1 MRNLHLE
8 AAIWNLFTSAEFF
21 EAAARESE
29 DIMTWFGNLAV
40 SQQAAN
46 LGRNNQIFDKFKQ
59 RARDFRRGAE
69 LAKLGDYSFI
79 WKISDCV
86 RGDIRGMMEQPL
98 HSWMSEAEYQEFSNV
113 RVSRLLAYASQIT
126 SALNNSMVKGESFF
140 DPDPDCPERA
150 DDDDGF
156 PGDEITRFYESYVK
170 SYKNIWT
177 LPEPI
182 PEYMIDTS
190 ISCVTG
196 GDVPWTGVWYPETG
210 LDGYSLTFAVKGS
223 RMQPAFRV
231 TKTREEFRAEGI
243 FGGAETKAVATT
255 WHPVIPSGRSAGED
269 SELWS
274 KAGEPCP
281 KAGIWQPADPGAVQR
296 TYEAGET
303 MSNLGSAYGLT
314 VWRWKAER

>member
-8 AAIWNLFTSAEFF
+8 ATIWNIFTSAEFF

-29 DIMTWFGNLAV
+29 AIMTWFGKLAV
-40 SQQAAN
+40 SQQTAN

-69 LAKLGDYSFI
+69 LARLGDYRFV
-79 WKISDCV
+79 WEISDCI

-113 RVSRLLAYASQIT
+113 RVSRWMAYASQIT
-126 SALNNSMVKGESFF
+126 RALNNAMVKGKSFF
-140 DPDPDCPERA
+140 DRDPDCPERA

-156 PGDEITRFYESYVK
+156 PGSEIVSVFQSLANRFEDNFWK
-170 SYKNIWT
+170 LADP
-177 LPEPI
+177 LPE
-182 PEYMIDTS
+182 YKIDTS
-190 ISCVTG
+190 TSCQTG
-196 GDVPWTGVWYPETG
+196 AEVPWTGVWYPDTG
-210 LDGYSLTFAVKGS
+210 LDNHSLTFAIKGL

-231 TKTREEFRAEGI
+231 MKTKEEFRAEGL

-255 WHPVIPSGRSAGED
+255 WHPVIPSGRSVGED

-281 KAGIWQPADPGAVQR
+281 KAGIWQPADPDAAQR

-303 MSNLGSAYGLT
+303 MVNLGSAYGLT
-314 VWRWKAER
+314 VWRWKAE